1 MVKHFLMDPIISDL
15 SSDSLLLQ
23 QVHQGSTHAFNALY
37 EKYWELAYANA
48 YRRLKDYEQAKDIVQ
63 EIFTHIWLKRETLH
77 IDILPAY
84 LNIAVRNQVFKLVEK
99 QKLTYPFFSIL
110 ETMPANYAEADAN
123 MLWKE
128 FFKSYDA
135 LLTTLPPKRQ
145 LIFRLRF
152 QEDLPTKDIA
162 TQMGLSRK
170 TVQNQLRKAIEQLRI
185 SLLQLLTVLIIIVSA
200 TVH

>member
-185 SLLQLLTVLIIIVSA
+185 SLLQLLTVLIIIVA